1 MRKPNRKRKNT
12 GQDPSKRN
20 KRNGKKRPVKREK
33 SPIMRANEL
42 REMLGVGKNTLYE
55 WCKQDLIPH
64 KRIGRVILF
73 SRIKVKEWLENGEDL
88 GDAS

>member
-1 MRKPNRKRKNT
+1 MRNPKRKT
-12 GQDPSKRN
+12 TIPGPSKYS
-20 KRNGKKRPVKREK
+20 KRGGKKRPVKREE

-42 REMLGVGKNTLYE
+42 REMLGVGKNTLYD
-55 WCKQDLIPH
+55 WCKQGLIPH

-73 SRIKVKEWLENGEDL
+73 SRIKVKEWLENGENL